1 MNCSEN
7 VSWTE
12 DQFLRRAASDKHR
25 TAVVYY
31 QLLTPLHPGDFSV
44 TRLRSQMSWSAIP
57 HCDLAARPAAPVRS
71 FISQPICSLQT
82 VVHTLRLS
90 HQQLQGGG
98 SLVICRNNTEIQYLS
113 DTMWKGWL
121 FNVQLQAVPN
131 FSFSWTREPLWFDYY
146 LLFLLLLLNNI
157 NIIHIT
163 TTTNIFFQEFT
174 KCGISK
180 VQINIILS
188 LKLHIVTKI
197 DLIMFENS
205 VWRHHCSGEFCE
217 VVLRYLELTPTVHS
231 STDILKNVSTFCT
244 IYWWLITWNIC
255 VCQLLLTSVTFDINI
270 MENIT
275 FLFTFLPS
283 KIERTFEIY

>member
-1 MNCSEN
+1 MISPSPGF
-7 VSWTE
+7 VPKWA
-12 DQFLRRAASDKHR
+12 DLP
-25 TAVVYY
+25 Y
-31 QLLTPLHPGDFSV
+31 LTVIWQRDP
-44 TRLRSQMSWSAIP
+44 Q
-57 HCDLAARPAAPVRS
+57 
-71 FISQPICSLQT
+71 
-82 VVHTLRLS
+82 
-90 HQQLQGGG
+90 HQSGV
-98 SLVICRNNTEIQYLS
+98 SLVSPSAPY
-113 DTMWKGWL
+113 K
-121 FNVQLQAVPN
+121 
-131 FSFSWTREPLWFDYY
+131 LWFTPYVSHTSNCREVGVWWFAGITRRYSTY
-146 LLFLLLLLNNI
+146 LTQCGKGDSSMSSYRQYQTLASAEPENHCGSIIIYCSYCCYLIILILFTLLLQ
-157 NIIHIT
+157 
-163 TTTNIFFQEFT
+163 QEFT

-180 VQINIILS
+180 VQINIVLS